1 MKRLIFIA
9 ACSVIFFT
17 GCSAPETTSE
27 TYALNTICSQ
37 QVTGAGAKEAA
48 DEVGSMLWDITNAMS
63 MNEGSYVWAVNEA
76 APGAVNV
83 SEETAEVIAEA
94 LYIAEE
100 TGGAF
105 DPTIGALTKLWDI
118 TGDPR
123 VPDAEE
129 IESVLR
135 LVDYRNVALDGTN
148 AALGKAGMRLD
159 LGGIAKGY
167 AADKAVKIY
176 EKHGVER
183 ALLNLGGN
191 IYVYGEKPGGEK
203 FRIGIRDPLGA
214 EGEIAAVISVSDT
227 SVVTSGV
234 YERFFE
240 SGGKIYH
247 HIFDPKTGYPAEN
260 GLVSVTVVCKN
271 SMRADAL
278 STALF
283 VLGLEE
289 GLEYARSRQDTQAI
303 FITRD
308 RKIFLTDGLK
318 ESIEITNETYT
329 IES

>member
-1 MKRLIFIA
+1 MKRLIFFAI
-9 ACSVIFFT
+9 CSIIFLA
-17 GCSAPETTSE
+17 GCAKPEVTSE

-37 QVTGAGAKEAA
+37 QIVGGNAKAAA
-48 DEVGSMLWDITNAMS
+48 DEVGGMLWDITNAMS
-63 MNEGSYVWAVNEA
+63 MNEGSHVWAVNEA
-76 APGAVNV
+76 APGAARV
-83 SEETAEVIAEA
+83 SEETAEVIAAA
-94 LYIAEE
+94 LHIAEE

-105 DPTIGALTKLWDI
+105 DPAIGALTRLWDI

-123 VPDAEE
+123 VPDAGE
-129 IESVLR
+129 IEGALG
-135 LVDYRNVALDGTN
+135 LVDYRKASIDGTSVALGE
-148 AALGKAGMRLD
+148 AGMKLD

-167 AADKAVKIY
+167 AADKATEVY
-176 EKHGVER
+176 RKHGVER

-191 IYVYGEKPGGEK
+191 IYAYGEKPGGEN

-214 EGEIAAVISVSDT
+214 EGEIAAIIKVNDT

-240 SGGKIYH
+240 SGGKTYH

-283 VLGLEE
+283 VMGMEQGLEF
-289 GLEYARSRQDTQAI
+289 ARSHQDIEAI
-303 FITRD
+303 FITQD
-308 RKIFLTDGLK
+308 RKVRVTDGLN
-318 ESIEITNETYT
+318 ESIEIANETYT
-329 IES
+329 LES